1 MSSHPARIALAAG
14 GTGGHLFPAVALAR
28 ELVGRGHQV
37 SVLTDPRGAAFDT
50 GIQVRSVPATRL
62 TGGLLAK
69 LTGGLQ
75 LARGVLASIWHLK
88 RDRIELLV
96 GFGGYPSVAPVLAAK
111 ISGVPVILHE
121 QNAVLG
127 RANARLAPY
136 ARLIASSFAEVEGL
150 GKHAKALTGNPVRAE
165 AVAARNTP
173 YTPSA
178 EDTPFELLV
187 FGGSQGARI
196 FSDVVPAACALLP
209 EGLRARLR
217 VTQQARPE
225 DLDETANAYRTL
237 GVQAEV
243 ASFFQ
248 DLPQR
253 MATSHLV
260 IARAGASTIAEA
272 LVIGRPAVLVPYPH
286 AMDDHQTT
294 NARAVDNAGGAWMMP
309 QPAFTPEALA
319 GRLETLLTLPGCAAK
334 VAATAYDLG
343 RPDAA
348 SRLAEA
354 AESVLAGG
362 QSLPHAALR
371 GITP

>member
-225 DLDETANAYRTL
+225 DLNETADAYRTL

-260 IARAGASTIAEA
+260 IA
-272 LVIGRPAVLVPYPH
+272 
-286 AMDDHQTT
+286 
-294 NARAVDNAGGAWMMP
+294 
-309 QPAFTPEALA
+309 
-319 GRLETLLTLPGCAAK
+319 
-334 VAATAYDLG
+334 
-343 RPDAA
+343 
-348 SRLAEA
+348 
-354 AESVLAGG
+354 
-362 QSLPHAALR
+362 
-371 GITP
+371 